1 VFIEQGASLLS
12 RSLQIKAGMMNGIF
26 AVPDYEPAMPAF
38 YEKYFKPPRHRPW
51 HGRVSTLPGRLH
63 RPTPK
68 LAKLLDLTSVRYYA
82 SPRPIRADLLRKL
95 QLFVGEEPKSMG
107 GVYFFE
113 RSSALPRAYVVRRI
127 LYEPNVE
134 AALTRIKKDSFRPR
148 EEAVLVDPD
157 RDTTSSIALDPSPP
171 GMAGEPDNAEITSY
185 STEEVAIAAECRSDC
200 LLVLTD
206 LYYAGWRVY
215 VDEQE
220 QKIHRVNALFRGVQ
234 LERGTHRVVYR
245 YEPMMFR
252 IGCWMLVLTLLGIT
266 AGLAYSIRRRY
277 RATASI

>member
-1 VFIEQGASLLS
+1 L
-12 RSLQIKAGMMNGIF
+12 RTLQ
-26 AVPDYEPAMPAF
+26 
-38 YEKYFKPPRHRPW
+38 
-51 HGRVSTLPGRLH
+51 
-63 RPTPK
+63 
-68 LAKLLDLTSVRYYA
+68 
-82 SPRPIRADLLRKL
+82 
-95 QLFVGEEPKSMG
+95 QFVGEEPKFMG

-148 EEAVLVDPD
+148 EEAVREEAVLVDPD
-157 RDTTSSIALDPSPP
+157 RDTTSLIAMDPSPP
-171 GMAGEPDNAEITSY
+171 GVAGEPDIAEITSY

-277 RATASI
+277 RATASG